1 MKKISNFIGKYMA
14 IIVLI
19 IAALALFK
27 PITCLWIQTSW
38 INYLLMVVM
47 FGMGLT
53 IQPADFILVFTRP
66 KDILLGCLAQFTIMP
81 LLAYILGKTF
91 GLEAGL
97 LAGVILVGTCPGGTS
112 SNVITYL
119 SDGDVALSVGMTS
132 VNTLLA
138 PLLTPIITYLFL
150 RTTVSVDVLAMF
162 ISIIKVVIIPIGLGF
177 VVNHFWGKYTQKI
190 KDALPLVSVLA
201 ITLIVAAV
209 VSHNSEQIVSTGAII
224 FVVVILHNLLGYAF
238 GLLLGNALGLQLSKK
253 KALSIE
259 IGMQNSGLATSL
271 AGSAFP
277 DLTMATV
284 PGAIFSVWHNISGAL
299 LANIYRRLKPTDKYR
314 GHKCDYRST

>member
-1 MKKISNFIGKYMA
+1 MKKISDIIGKYMA
-14 IIVLI
+14 IIVLLV
-19 IAALALFK
+19 AAMALFIPK
-27 PITCLWIQTSW
+27 TCLWIDTKW

-53 IQPADFILVFTRP
+53 LKIEDFVIVFKRP
-66 KDILLGCLAQFTIMP
+66 KDIIIGCIAQFTIMP
-81 LLAYILGKTF
+81 LLAFGLGRIF

-119 SDGDVALSVGMTS
+119 SKGDVALSVGMTS

-138 PLLTPIITYLFL
+138 PFLTPAITYLLL
-150 RTTVSVDVLAMF
+150 RTTVSVDVLGMF
-162 ISIIKVVIIPIGLGF
+162 LSIIKVVIIPILLGF
-177 VVNHFWGKYTQKI
+177 VINKIWGKYTEKVS
-190 KDALPLVSVLA
+190 DVLPLISVLA
-201 ITLIVAAV
+201 ITLIVASV
-209 VSHNSEQIVSTGAII
+209 VSHNAERILETGVIVFI
-224 FVVVILHNLLGYAF
+224 VVILHNALGYLAGYLLGR
-238 GLLLGNALGLQLSKK
+238 LLKMPLNKK

-271 AGSAFP
+271 AQTAFP
-277 DLTMATV
+277 NLSMVTV

-299 LANIYRRLKPTDKYR
+299 LANIFLRIEAKKEEV
-314 GHKCDYRST
+314 

>member
-1 MKKISNFIGKYMA
+1 MKKISDIIGKYMA
-14 IIVLI
+14 IIVLLV
-19 IAALALFK
+19 AAMALFIPK
-27 PITCLWIQTSW
+27 TCLWIDTKW

-53 IQPADFILVFTRP
+53 LKIEDFVIVFKRP
-66 KDILLGCLAQFTIMP
+66 KDIIIGCIAQFTIMP
-81 LLAYILGKTF
+81 LLAFGLGRIF

-119 SDGDVALSVGMTS
+119 SKGDVALSVGMTS

-138 PLLTPIITYLFL
+138 PFLTPAITYLLL
-150 RTTVSVDVLAMF
+150 RATVSVDVLGMF
-162 ISIIKVVIIPIGLGF
+162 LSIIKVVIIPILLGF
-177 VVNHFWGKYTQKI
+177 VINKIWGKYTEKVS
-190 KDALPLVSVLA
+190 DVLPLISVLA
-201 ITLIVAAV
+201 ITLIVASV
-209 VSHNSEQIVSTGAII
+209 VSHNAERILETGVIVFI
-224 FVVVILHNLLGYAF
+224 VVILHNALGYLAGYLLGR
-238 GLLLGNALGLQLSKK
+238 LLKMPLNKK

-271 AGSAFP
+271 AQTAFP
-277 DLTMATV
+277 NLSMVTV

-299 LANIYRRLKPTDKYR
+299 LANMFLRIEAKEEEA
-314 GHKCDYRST
+314 